1 MQTALYYDMPSSR
14 LDEVHTWRL
23 SLQTLGTRE
32 GTLQQELEQAK
43 KDLKSARQAAVL
55 AEASARR
62 ANGEAGEVED
72 KHRAELRA
80 AHEETEVVSLAFV
93 KVPLLASGCLT
104 HTPSRPLLCRH
115 FGLQGARRKRAARQ
129 RQHLQSA
136 TKSADARQPI

>member
-1 MQTALYYDMPSSR
+1 MTCQQQTGG
-14 LDEVHTWRL
+14 VHIWRL

-80 AHEETEVVSLAFV
+80 AHEETEVVSLA
-93 KVPLLASGCLT
+93 SCL
-104 HTPSRPLLCRH
+104 SC
-115 FGLQGARRKRAARQ
+115 KRAA
-129 RQHLQSA
+129 
-136 TKSADARQPI
+136 AREWLLNTHPLPPAAS